1 MNIDIRHERMTED
14 GRRIASRSAENGGFA
29 GIYNDAGYG
38 IANIDRL
45 ARIDGDGDLGFVHD
59 HIADNDEPRA
69 HATTDE
75 EWRSLVRLLGAA
87 PEMLAVLKSLRRSM
101 ERLEDWRSIDA
112 TDIDSIIAS
121 DGLRVIDAMLD
132 KVEPRRVVRSTVWV
146 TVAVEVETTPG
157 EASEPGN
164 VCMAAVEAVRD
175 GEGEIV
181 RDEIIEIG

>member
-59 HIADNDEPRA
+59 HIQDNDEPRA

-87 PEMLAVLKSLRRSM
+87 PEMLAALKNMVLAFDHGDADSEMDALRQVK
-101 ERLEDWRSIDA
+101 EA
-112 TDIDSIIAS
+112 IAK
-121 DGLRVIDAMLD
+121 A
-132 KVEPRRVVRSTVWV
+132 EPHRIMRHCVSV
-146 TVAVEVETTPG
+146 TVEVEV
-157 EASEPGN
+157 EAADPAAAIRS
-164 VCMAAVEAVRD
+164 AVEIVRD
-175 GEGEIV
+175 GEGVIVAHEIV
-181 RDEIIEIG
+181 K

>member
-59 HIADNDEPRA
+59 HIQDNDEPRA

-75 EWRSLVRLLGAA
+75 EWRSLVRILGAA
-87 PEMLAVLKSLRRSM
+87 PEMLAVLKSLRDDLGCG
-101 ERLEDWRSIDA
+101 E
-112 TDIDSIIAS
+112 
-121 DGLRVIDAMLD
+121 GLSAAEAD
-132 KVEPRRVVRSTVWV
+132 VVRGSILAVLSKAEPPTTVRHRVSV
-146 TVAVEVETTPG
+146 TVEVEVDEVDP
-157 EASEPGN
+157 AAAIRS
-164 VCMAAVEAVRD
+164 AVEIVRD
-175 GEGEIV
+175 GEGVIVAHEIV
-181 RDEIIEIG
+181 K